1 MLTGCSPRA
10 CRTRA
15 TRQRAPASTY
25 PRTVPPLPRPTTAQL
40 AYGSLTVV
48 LSTLATLLLSDVR
61 SGAAVVAVAAGGLL
75 LGLLVAVTVTMPA
88 GARRRAS
95 LGRDP

>member
-1 MLTGCSPRA
+1 M
-10 CRTRA
+10 
-15 TRQRAPASTY
+15 
-25 PRTVPPLPRPTTAQL
+25 PRPTTAQL

-75 LGLLVAVTVTMPA
+75 LGLLVAVGVTMPVA
-88 GARRRAS
+88 ARRRAS
-95 LGRDP
+95 LGPAPIPPAAVPVPRSRVTSGAGSRVGERSLRR